1 MKSLTTLIEESG
13 LSHAEIAR
21 QAGVHRTTVSR
32 IVHGKQQMRAD
43 TAQRLASALGVPL
56 EAVTKART
64 TQPAEPEVIRT
75 TSAKIKEWGS
85 GDTGDRQLPELVI
98 RLIRAEIPA
107 AGEVQGA
114 TGRETVR
121 PGPDIKVKSPRRT
134 RHIPQGESV
143 WEVSTRQD
151 VARKATDDFK
161 GALKRFKD
169 DTAAKQTHFVF
180 VTTQIWTG
188 AANWRAIKAKE
199 KKWASISVYDATD
212 LQAWLEEFTT
222 VQLWFKDRA
231 GVSNDDVEWL
241 KTWVDRW
248 CEAANPRITMGM
260 VGHSVDHAR
269 RAWRSWRQEMHQG
282 PIAVRGGSVGEAT
295 LLIQA
300 LIEDEQ
306 VGGGATGSAPV
317 HDLEGVVVHSKG
329 ALSRLAEGRS
339 DNLVI
344 VPAPGLEEDA
354 IGMANKARIALPTTR
369 RTYGS
374 QAVEVK
380 REPRSGIDK
389 CLQDLGLDPGKAA
402 QLARASSGSPNALRR
417 INLQQRDLSRW
428 DLPKGLQRVAAVAGL
443 VGTWEGHHPADIEA
457 IRRLMK
463 LGTPDAVDDAWQDL
477 AMLDEPMTWIQG
489 SLRGVN
495 CRLDAWLRATKPYAT
510 RRIIEDYVQLT
521 QLELTKTETTSDSEI
536 ATNDPMGADRQKEN
550 RVSTTMLDG
559 LCKGLILLREY
570 ADEFDHLLTGSSC
583 AGLVEQTVHAALS
596 GTTVEHLQAISSVLP
611 SLAGRL
617 HHLAGPVRDRL
628 VAAPGLVVTP
638 GGGQHGQEG
647 QGPHPPGPGHVGPQ
661 HQADPAQPL
670 GLDEVAV
677 GGADRVPIDPQGLNF
692 GPPAPFQGLVD
703 GQVQRSRR
711 RQVWDQ
717 VCQQHPA
724 DDQEARL
731 RTGWS
736 RAPSPSSC
744 RPSAYYRAEVTVRRP
759 GARMTPI
766 SRIGT
771 WRQVRASKSD
781 AKGDSSDTMG
791 SGRLGM
797 MNLLW

>member
-1 MKSLTTLIEESG
+1 MHPTAVRRTASGSGRGCCRTRPRCRQSHARAGFLRASAARPAVALCRSAWAFGRPCGPGPLPEGRCGTSNSPHPGNHLWTVSLVRVASVPALCRTQWSSGNSLSPIGLLDVLLGNTLRKNGWPRTASACSTCWFAVWLADAARDALYAYVAENLLGKSGGVAVFDEKSFPKKGSHSAGVARQYSGMLGRICNRQAHRPIQPPSPKPARGADDPKTATETDTDTGERHSNGKDYTMKSLTTLIEESG

-43 TAQRLASALGVPL
+43 TVQRLALALGVPL
-56 EAVTKART
+56 EAVTNART

-75 TSAKIKEWGS
+75 TSAKIKEWGA
-85 GDTGDRQLPELVI
+85 GDTGDRQLPEFVI

-107 AGEVQGA
+107 TGEVQGA

-143 WEVSTRQD
+143 WEVSTRKD

-231 GVSNDDVEWL
+231 GVSNDNVEWL

-248 CEAANPRITMGM
+248 CEAAHPRITMDM

-269 RAWRSWRQEMHQG
+269 RAWRSWRQGMHLE

-306 VGGGATGSAPV
+306 VGGGTTGSAPV

-344 VPAPGLEEDA
+344 VPAPGLEE
-354 IGMANKARIALPTTR
+354 
-369 RTYGS
+369 
-374 QAVEVK
+374 
-380 REPRSGIDK
+380 
-389 CLQDLGLDPGKAA
+389 
-402 QLARASSGSPNALRR
+402 
-417 INLQQRDLSRW
+417 
-428 DLPKGLQRVAAVAGL
+428 
-443 VGTWEGHHPADIEA
+443 
-457 IRRLMK
+457 
-463 LGTPDAVDDAWQDL
+463 
-477 AMLDEPMTWIQG
+477 
-489 SLRGVN
+489 
-495 CRLDAWLRATKPYAT
+495 
-510 RRIIEDYVQLT
+510 
-521 QLELTKTETTSDSEI
+521 
-536 ATNDPMGADRQKEN
+536 
-550 RVSTTMLDG
+550 
-559 LCKGLILLREY
+559 
-570 ADEFDHLLTGSSC
+570 
-583 AGLVEQTVHAALS
+583 
-596 GTTVEHLQAISSVLP
+596 
-611 SLAGRL
+611 
-617 HHLAGPVRDRL
+617 
-628 VAAPGLVVTP
+628 
-638 GGGQHGQEG
+638 
-647 QGPHPPGPGHVGPQ
+647 
-661 HQADPAQPL
+661 
-670 GLDEVAV
+670 
-677 GGADRVPIDPQGLNF
+677 
-692 GPPAPFQGLVD
+692 
-703 GQVQRSRR
+703 
-711 RQVWDQ
+711 
-717 VCQQHPA
+717 
-724 DDQEARL
+724 
-731 RTGWS
+731 
-736 RAPSPSSC
+736 
-744 RPSAYYRAEVTVRRP
+744 
-759 GARMTPI
+759 
-766 SRIGT
+766 
-771 WRQVRASKSD
+771 
-781 AKGDSSDTMG
+781 
-791 SGRLGM
+791 
-797 MNLLW
+797 